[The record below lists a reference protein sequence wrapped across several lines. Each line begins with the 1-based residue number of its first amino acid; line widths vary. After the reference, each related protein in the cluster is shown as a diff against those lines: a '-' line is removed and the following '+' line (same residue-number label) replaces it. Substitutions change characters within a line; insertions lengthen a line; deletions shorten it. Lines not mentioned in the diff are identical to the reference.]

1 MMKKF
6 KQFIASV
13 LALCMLFSLS
23 VAAFA
28 AEPEAHTI
36 YDSAPDEEA
45 TVSAETATSGT
56 IPDSKIK
63 WELNEHNWLMISG
76 SGDCAPFA
84 SKDDQPWAAVRDQIT

>member
-1 MMKKF
+1 MKIRKLT
-6 KQFIASV
+6 A
-13 LALCMLFSLS
+13 LLLTLCMIFSLS

-56 IPDSKIK
+56 IPDSKI
-63 WELNEHNWLMISG
+63 LRQRRSSG
-76 SGDCAPFA
+76 LYQCGRS
-84 SKDDQPWAAVRDQIT
+84 AVGGCPGSDHAGLV